1 MQITISL
8 MIDTTAYE
16 RFYEY
21 STPELVRM
29 LGERFKEY
37 RMRCDLTQKEVS
49 ELSGVG
55 LTTIHKF
62 ENGTAGNLSLST
74 FILLLKVIGR
84 INYLDDLL
92 PELPPHHLILCEEMK
107 RKHNV

>member
-1 MQITISL
+1 MK
-8 MIDTTAYE
+8 D
-16 RFYEY
+16 FYEY

-62 ENGTAGNLSLST
+62 ENGTASNLSLST
-74 FILLLKVIGR
+74 FILLLKVIEQ

-92 PELPPHHLILCEEMK
+92 PELPLSPYLVRRNEKKAQRIRHKIS
-107 RKHNV
+107 RK

>member
-1 MQITISL
+1 MK
-8 MIDTTAYE
+8 D
-16 RFYEY
+16 FYEY
-21 STPELVRM
+21 STPELVSM

-74 FILLLKVIGR
+74 FILLLKVIGQ

-92 PELPPHHLILCEEMK
+92 PEYPHHLILSEEMR